1 MAPAEA
7 SPALDAKQDPEW
19 RGLRMFKGD
28 SRDFGESFGKRRGE
42 WEGKGKKLKEREQSV
57 RFKDELRP
65 CAPGT
70 QDQSRRLTIF
80 SCRGWQ
86 LSGSPVSGSTNF
98 PPVDLKYFSL
108 MMILKI
114 RGYRLLYFD
123 PVLLP
128 LRALSHTHIL
138 QFLGGV

>member
-1 MAPAEA
+1 MT
-7 SPALDAKQDPEW
+7 SVRAL
-19 RGLRMFKGD
+19 
-28 SRDFGESFGKRRGE
+28 
-42 WEGKGKKLKEREQSV
+42 GKGGVSGKGREKKLKEREQSV

-86 LSGSPVSGSTNF
+86 LSGSPASGSTTF

-114 RGYRLLYFD
+114 RGYSYRISKSLTGMGVSQAKGPEFLVLSMQRLQ
-123 PVLLP
+123 
-128 LRALSHTHIL
+128 A
-138 QFLGGV
+138 FL

>member
-1 MAPAEA
+1 MT
-7 SPALDAKQDPEW
+7 SVRAL
-19 RGLRMFKGD
+19 
-28 SRDFGESFGKRRGE
+28 
-42 WEGKGKKLKEREQSV
+42 GKGGVSGKGREKKLKEREQSV

-86 LSGSPVSGSTNF
+86 LSGSPASGSTTF

-123 PVLLP
+123 PDPLP